1 MALKYT
7 QEQVKR
13 FFDFYS
19 SGVSKKE
26 FIDQLSQDKEV
37 SKATAT
43 LLWQS
48 FDVATENWFED
59 FFKFVTVKNAE
70 RLDNTNKM

>member
-26 FIDQLSQDKEV
+26 FIDQLNQDKNV
-37 SKATAT
+37 SKAAAT
-43 LLWQS
+43 LLWQA

-70 RLDNTNKM
+70 RLDNTSKM